1 MVDNHLRNQTG
12 NIEQINDGKLTEQE
26 VHRGAEVG
34 VHPDQKDEYGVPF
47 EGNEVDE
54 KNEVDQEAD
63 ILELREETQED
74 EICSGCVI

>member
-1 MVDNHLRNQTG
+1 M
-12 NIEQINDGKLTEQE
+12 
-26 VHRGAEVG
+26 G
-34 VHPDQKDEYGVPF
+34 VHPDQKDEYGVPCA
-47 EGNEVDE
+47 GNEVDE